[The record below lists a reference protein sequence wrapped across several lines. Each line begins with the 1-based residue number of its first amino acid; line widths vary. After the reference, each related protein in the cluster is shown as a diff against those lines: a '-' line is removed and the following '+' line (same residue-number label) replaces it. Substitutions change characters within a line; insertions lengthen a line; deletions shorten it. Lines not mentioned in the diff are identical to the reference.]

1 METSSSCKKEL
12 VGEYIGDGEKH
23 TCSFSHEGEE
33 SEGLSLIGGERE
45 RGRGEK
51 REGESGGEEK
61 MRRREEEQKEV
72 EVENRTQLRKFI
84 KSIRKSTIR
93 LSAF

>member
-33 SEGLSLIGGERE
+33 SEGLSLM
-45 RGRGEK
+45 
-51 REGESGGEEK
+51 GGEERWGEGER
-61 MRRREEEQKEV
+61 RRREEEQKEG
-72 EVENRTQLRKFI
+72 
-84 KSIRKSTIR
+84 KSGE
-93 LSAF
+93 

>member
-33 SEGLSLIGGERE
+33 SEGLSLMGEKRKGGKGREGERWM
-45 RGRGEK
+45 RRRGEK
-51 REGESGGEEK
+51 RGGEE
-61 MRRREEEQKEV
+61 RRSKKTSR
-72 EVENRTQLRKFI
+72 
-84 KSIRKSTIR
+84 
-93 LSAF
+93 

>member
-33 SEGLSLIGGERE
+33 SEGLSLM
-45 RGRGEK
+45 GEK
-51 REGESGGEEK
+51 RKGGGGGEKRKGGKGREGE
-61 MRRREEEQKEV
+61 R
-72 EVENRTQLRKFI
+72 
-84 KSIRKSTIR
+84 
-93 LSAF
+93 

>member
-33 SEGLSLIGGERE
+33 TEGLSLIGGER
-45 RGRGEK
+45 GRGGGERREKGRAEEK
-51 REGESGGEEK
+51 R
-61 MRRREEEQKEV
+61 R
-72 EVENRTQLRKFI
+72 
-84 KSIRKSTIR
+84 
-93 LSAF
+93 

>member
-45 RGRGEK
+45 RGGERREKGRAEEK
-51 REGESGGEEK
+51 R
-61 MRRREEEQKEV
+61 R
-72 EVENRTQLRKFI
+72 
-84 KSIRKSTIR
+84 
-93 LSAF
+93 

>member
-33 SEGLSLIGGERE
+33 SEGLSLM
-45 RGRGEK
+45 GEK
-51 REGESGGEEK
+51 REGGKGREGERW
-61 MRRREEEQKEV
+61 MRRREEEQKDV
-72 EVENRTQLRKFI
+72 EVENREN
-84 KSIRKSTIR
+84 S
-93 LSAF
+93 